1 MYYGNYKNVAFLGD
15 FNAGIEET
23 AMKSFCESYNL
34 TNLIKQPTCFKNTKK
49 PSCID
54 LILTNRPKA
63 VQTTCLIETGLS
75 DFHRMTVYVLK
86 MHFRKPPPRIIS
98 YRDFSNYHNA
108 NFITYLTEFIFEGEN
123 TESFV
128 KDPDYFLK
136 VCTEVLN
143 QHAPRQKKYVR
154 GNNKQFM
161 NKALSKGI
169 MQRTKFR
176 NKFLKDTSAE
186 NKLSYNKQRNWCA
199 SLLRKE
205 KKKYFANLNEKD
217 ITDNQKFW

>member
-1 MYYGNYKNVAFLGD
+1 MINCFYNLHKFNIGSHLNVITQTLDTRYSKYESIVFLGD

-23 AMKSFCESYNL
+23 TMKSFCESYDL

-108 NFITYLTEFIFEGEN
+108 NFTNSLTEVLFEGGN

-128 KDPDYFLK
+128 KDYDCFYK
-136 VCTEVLN
+136 VCTEVLS
-143 QHAPRQKKYVR
+143 QHTPYKKKYVC
-154 GNNKQFM
+154 GKNKRFM
-161 NKALSKGI
+161 NKTLCKAI
-169 MQRTKFR
+169 MQAQ
-176 NKFLKDTSAE
+176 N
-186 NKLSYNKQRNWCA
+186 
-199 SLLRKE
+199 
-205 KKKYFANLNEKD
+205 
-217 ITDNQKFW
+217 